1 MANDPHAGSEKLV
14 PVAPE
19 FFVRDVD
26 ASIRFYVDGL
36 GFQLLRRDGD
46 FAVLALGDAHVLLA
60 GPGIGGSELRKWI
73 ESAPRGVGLN
83 VRIMV
88 DDVDAMYARVKA
100 AGAPVVDDIKDQ
112 DYGLRDFMAADLD
125 GFVLRFAT
133 PRSR

>member
-1 MANDPHAGSEKLV
+1 MPDDAHVGSEQLV

-46 FAVLALGDAHVLLA
+46 FAVLGLGDAHVLLA
-60 GPGIGGSELRKWI
+60 GPSIGGAGIKRWI
-73 ESAPRGVGLN
+73 ESGPRGVGLN
-83 VRIMV
+83 IRIMV

-100 AGAPVVDDIKDQ
+100 VGAPVIDDIKDQ
-112 DYGLRDFMAADLD
+112 YYGLRDFMAADPD
-125 GFVLRFAT
+125 GFVLRFAS
-133 PRSR
+133 PIA